1 MKIFKNLDYLFNF
14 RRSQLNIEPNTFPT
28 EAVINNNK
36 LLYLLRDNNVAKYI
50 SDPNGTIVATI
61 NAIVNSEI

>member
-36 LLYLLRDNNVAKYI
+36 LLYLLRDNNVAK
-50 SDPNGTIVATI
+50 
-61 NAIVNSEI
+61 

>member
-14 RRSQLNIEPNTFPT
+14 RHSQLNIEPNTFPT

-36 LLYLLRDNNVAKYI
+36 LLYLLRDNNVAK
-50 SDPNGTIVATI
+50 
-61 NAIVNSEI
+61 